1 MAEPGTQGSAELRR
15 LQQELAAARKRLEAE
30 ESRFQARLENQRTR
44 LEAEGLRQQAAEV
57 SRRRQLEQ
65 EVSALHERLA
75 QRDGASP
82 EAAEEWRQRNAEL
95 EQELAAEQRNAASL
109 EEELLLTRQA
119 LNLSERARATAR
131 GRALRL
137 AEVLRELRHQ
147 IEQTTGKR
155 FGGRARPFDGTQVGG
170 GNVQEVDLG
179 RANAVLREVERA
191 LDRDDSETPDEV
203 SAKSHDGDEGWLEGF
218 LELPEDQSFTMTEP
232 DAAEAAAPPDPVRA
246 APAPIQEGQMP
257 AGTGGQ
263 QPDATPAQPN
273 RGQPQTRRTRGF
285 WRSLLARLPLLRR

>member
-1 MAEPGTQGSAELRR
+1 MADSGTTSSAELRR
-15 LQQELAAARKRLEAE
+15 LQEELAAARKRLEAE

-44 LEAEGLRQQAAEV
+44 LEAESLRQQAAEV

-75 QRDGASP
+75 KVDAAVP
-82 EAAEEWRQRNAEL
+82 DAAEEWHQRNAEL
-95 EQELAAEQRNAASL
+95 EQALAAEQRNAASL
-109 EEELLLTRQA
+109 EEELMLTRQA

-155 FGGRARPFDGTQVGG
+155 FAGRTRPFDGTQVGE

-179 RANAVLREVERA
+179 RANAVLLEVERA
-191 LDRDDSETPDEV
+191 LDRDDGDAADDSPEG
-203 SAKSHDGDEGWLEGF
+203 SYAGDESWLEGF
-218 LELPEDQSFTMTEP
+218 LDLPEDQSFDVETP
-232 DAAEAAAPPDPVRA
+232 AERVE
-246 APAPIQEGQMP
+246 APAPPREEPTRP
-257 AGTGGQ
+257 APQ
-263 QPDATPAQPN
+263 PAQP
-273 RGQPQTRRTRGF
+273 RQESPPPASALQRSQPRRPAGF
-285 WRSLLARLPLLRR
+285 WRSLLSRLSFRR